1 MFEHFLGGVGLRR
14 EPGGKLTLL
23 QSSQARPLFSCFPS
37 ANRRTTPCQTN
48 GVAQTQTPLPSPIP
62 PATVSNVTKADGSG
76 RGADVPILLIH
87 SWKPDIHIKSPFY
100 EQPERVNNSLT
111 MGHLQKLSSDDT
123 VSPRF

>member
-1 MFEHFLGGVGLRR
+1 M
-14 EPGGKLTLL
+14 T
-23 QSSQARPLFSCFPS
+23 
-37 ANRRTTPCQTN
+37 
-48 GVAQTQTPLPSPIP
+48 
-62 PATVSNVTKADGSG
+62 ADGSV

-111 MGHLQKLSSDDT
+111 MGHLQKLSSDDI